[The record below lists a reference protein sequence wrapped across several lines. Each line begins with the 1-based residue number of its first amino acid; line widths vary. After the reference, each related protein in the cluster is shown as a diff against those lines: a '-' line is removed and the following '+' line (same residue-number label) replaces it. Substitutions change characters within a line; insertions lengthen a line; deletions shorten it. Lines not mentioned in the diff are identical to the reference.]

1 MMMSLEAPDAGF
13 SVRQAFHLFTA
24 AAASGDTVTQH
35 DIVQV
40 LRQSIKKCILAQ
52 FLLFT

>member
-1 MMMSLEAPDAGF
+1 MMMSLEGPDAGF
-13 SVRQAFHLFTA
+13 SGRQAFHLFTA

-40 LRQSIKKCILAQ
+40 LRQKKMYLCLILIVYV
-52 FLLFT
+52 T